1 MAQDEELP
9 MKGIVAAALA
19 VACVVGFSTEGF
31 GRVAHQSGVA
41 PPVINRPPLRSPY
54 GGGM

>member
-41 PPVINRPPLRSPY
+41 PPVINGPPLRSPY